1 MPRGRGFLGL
11 AALLAL
17 GVTTPARA
25 KGKGKL
31 EIAAVEWP
39 TPGPSMK
46 LREKQVKTSI
56 RRLALQA
63 AKHLDFGS
71 DKAVAT
77 LIVKELVASEA
88 DGVLKVSCSLVG
100 RLKGGGTARSK
111 IAFGGKPDSR
121 KKIERQVLSSVTDGV
136 IIRLAELARAKG

>member
-1 MPRGRGFLGL
+1 MPSRRDFLAL

-17 GVTTPARA
+17 GVATPARA

-31 EIAAVEWP
+31 EIASVDWP
-39 TPGPSMK
+39 SPGPSMK
-46 LREKQVKTSI
+46 LREKQIKTTI
-56 RRLALQA
+56 RRLAAQA
-63 AKHLDFGS
+63 AKHLDFG
-71 DKAVAT
+71 DEKAVAT
-77 LIVKELVASEA
+77 LIVKELVTSEA
-88 DGVLKVSCSLVG
+88 DGVLKVSCNLVG

-111 IAFGGKPDSR
+111 IAFGGKPENR

>member
-1 MPRGRGFLGL
+1 MPNRRDFFAL

-17 GVTTPARA
+17 GVATPASA

-31 EIAAVEWP
+31 EIASVEWP
-39 TPGPSMK
+39 SPSASMK
-46 LREKQVKTSI
+46 LREKQIRTSI
-56 RRLALQA
+56 RRLAVQS

-71 DKAVAT
+71 EKAVAT
-77 LIVKELVASEA
+77 LIVKELATSEA

-111 IAFGGKPDSR
+111 IAFGGKPENR
-121 KKIERQVLSSVTDGV
+121 KKIERQVLASVTDGV
-136 IIRLAELARAKG
+136 MVRLAELARGKR

>member
-1 MPRGRGFLGL
+1 MPSRRDFFAL

-31 EIAAVEWP
+31 EIASVDWP

-46 LREKQVKTSI
+46 LREKQIKTSI
-56 RRLALQA
+56 RRLAVQA
-63 AKHLDFGS
+63 AKHLDFG
-71 DKAVAT
+71 DEKAVAT
-77 LIVKELVASEA
+77 LIVKELVTSEA

-100 RLKGGGTARSK
+100 RLRGGGTARSK
-111 IAFGGKPDSR
+111 IAFGGKPDTR
-121 KKIERQVLSSVTDGV
+121 KKIERQVLASVTDGV
-136 IIRLAELARAKG
+136 MVRLAELARAKG